1 MCAHKTGL
9 TLSHITKSGY
19 LLFVFVCNVGLFFMK
34 SRLFVVGV
42 IVVVYLTFTNI
53 VIHVIISY
61 TMFFFVSRLD
71 LNRLE
76 KINDSISV
84 RFLP

>member
-1 MCAHKTGL
+1 
-9 TLSHITKSGY
+9 
-19 LLFVFVCNVGLFFMK
+19 MK

-76 KINDSISV
+76 KINDIISV